1 MSIILVLRL
10 IEYAVFKSTNSTYYW
25 YSHQGSGVLVISH
38 GRWPTLMEL
47 VCPAPFQ
54 PPVWT
59 LLFLTISALPDI
71 DQFL

>member
-1 MSIILVLRL
+1 MSNILVLRL
-10 IEYAVFKSTNSTYYW
+10 IEHAVLKSTKSTNYW

-38 GRWPTLMEL
+38 GRCPTLMEL

-59 LLFLTISALPDI
+59 LGHL
-71 DQFL
+71 